1 MIILD
6 TNVVSELMRPAPAPV
21 VLAWLRQQTGSNLFT
36 TAITAA
42 EIRYGIARLP
52 NGKRR
57 DDLAHAA
64 SEVFTAFPDQVLP
77 FDDAAASAYADLVA
91 QRERLGAPIDGF
103 DGQIAAIC
111 HSHHAM
117 LATRNVKDFH
127 HTGITTTDPWQDGSS
142 RPR

>member
-21 VLAWLRQQTGSNLFT
+21 VLTWLRRQAASDLYT

-42 EIRYGIARLP
+42 EVRYGIARLP
-52 NGKRR
+52 DGHRK
-57 DDLAHAA
+57 DDLARAA
-64 SEVFTAFPDQVLP
+64 NDVFAAFPDQVLP
-77 FDDAAASAYADLVA
+77 FDGAAASAYADLVA
-91 QRERLGAPIDGF
+91 QRERMGKPIDGF

-111 HSHHAM
+111 HSHRAS

-127 HTGITTTDPWQDGSS
+127 HTGVVTTDPWRRG
-142 RPR
+142 